1 MLPNFF
7 KPFLISEKRLKRLG
21 SKNDGGYVV
30 DIDAVSKTKAFISFG
45 ICDNWDFENDFIKN
59 SNVTNVHLFDNQTS
73 LTFLL
78 KRIIFSF
85 LKFKFKSSVVYLHK
99 LIDFLKIKKNFKKV
113 FIGNGKGELSL
124 VNILTYYNYDKDVFL
139 KSDIEGSEY
148 RILDQ
153 ILSYQKVF
161 SGIIIEFHDVD
172 LHLKRIESFI
182 EKLDLKIC
190 HIHANNYSKI
200 NEGIPQVL
208 EITFTRDTNAKR
220 GLCTKFDFPN
230 DKSNREINLS
240 FD

>member
-99 LIDFLKIKKNFKKV
+99 LIDFLKIKKNFKKSIYWKWKRRIK
-113 FIGNGKGELSL
+113 FSE
-124 VNILTYYNYDKDVFL
+124 YYN
-139 KSDIEGSEY
+139 
-148 RILDQ
+148 
-153 ILSYQKVF
+153 
-161 SGIIIEFHDVD
+161 
-172 LHLKRIESFI
+172 
-182 EKLDLKIC
+182 
-190 HIHANNYSKI
+190 
-200 NEGIPQVL
+200 VL
-208 EITFTRDTNAKR
+208 
-220 GLCTKFDFPN
+220 
-230 DKSNREINLS
+230 
-240 FD
+240 